1 MATTFNV
8 ATLQTTFTA
17 NTDEVDAAVKRVK
30 GEAEAVTKAPAVLE
44 VGADTGEADK
54 KLKDV
59 QDLLK
64 SVGREDIEPQ
74 VVVDALDAMAD
85 LEKLADELEDVDR
98 KRAEAEIQADANE
111 ALDRAA
117 KVYDTLQDIDDL
129 DVEAEVHA
137 DTDRA
142 SKGVDGF
149 KDEAGQSG
157 REAAASFS
165 GGFDDVSDTVQEIAA
180 NAFAGFGPIGS
191 AAGTA
196 AAGLGILFTRLED
209 VADLV
214 NDAKEESGELAL
226 EFKEAGVGFDRSG
239 LIEKFDEMLTK
250 VTDVRSSWELWQAEA
265 KTNLDDIQTGLE
277 GTTVTLG
284 DLYAAVGS
292 GDFSNLEKHIDI
304 LREQNEALDEQYRA
318 LDPLLDAP
326 VADKLADEYQA
337 RSRTIEVLQS
347 QANTMRDAE
356 EVSYQLREAET
367 GLTEEQL
374 RQADALD
381 RVNDALRDMND
392 LRQSTIEATLS
403 FEDGIASLTDKQNGW
418 NNSLSTGDQMG
429 RDNQRTILGLTDD
442 PQALYDAT
450 LEQTDSQEQAN
461 AVLRDGRQRLIDS
474 ATAAGYTTSEVEA
487 LVDEVLSIPLS
498 RGTDIYAN
506 TGDAVSGIRYVNQQ
520 LDLLD
525 GRRVNVTVQY
535 NAAGEQVTRVG
546 FNSMRMAAGGTIPG
560 PPCATAPL
568 TIGAST

>member
-1 MATTFNV
+1 MVTTFRV
-8 ATLQTTFTA
+8 ATLETAFTA
-17 NTDEVDAAVKRVK
+17 NTDDVDAAVKRVK
-30 GEAEAVTKAPAVLE
+30 GEAESVTKAPAVLE
-44 VGADTGEADK
+44 VGADTADADR

-85 LEKLADELEDVDR
+85 LDRLADELEDVDR
-98 KRAEAEIQADANE
+98 KRTEADIQADADE

-117 KVYDTLQDIDDL
+117 KVYDALQDIDDL
-129 DVEAEVHA
+129 DVEAEVRA

-142 SKGVDGF
+142 SKGLDGF
-149 KDEAGQSG
+149 RDEAGQSG

-165 GGFDDVSDTVQEIAA
+165 GGFDDVTDTVQEIAA

-191 AAGTA
+191 AAGIVA
-196 AAGLGILFTRLED
+196 AAGLGVLFTRLQD
-209 VADLV
+209 FADLV

-250 VTDVRSSWELWQAEA
+250 VTDVRSSWELWQDEA
-265 KTNLDDIQTGLE
+265 KTNLDDIQVGLE

-374 RQADALD
+374 RQVDALT

-392 LRQSTIEATLS
+392 LRQSTIEATLN
-403 FEDGIASLTDKQNGW
+403 FEDGIASLTDKQEGW

-442 PQALYDAT
+442 LQALYDAT

-461 AVLRDGRQRLIDS
+461 AVLRDGRQRLLDS
-474 ATAAGYTTSEVEA
+474 AAAAGYNAGEVAA

-498 RGTDIYAN
+498 RGTDVYAN
-506 TGDAVSGIRYVNQQ
+506 VASAQATLQRFDREWNGHRVSIYFDAKTGTQVN
-520 LDLLD
+520 
-525 GRRVNVTVQY
+525 G
-535 NAAGEQVTRVG
+535 VG
-546 FNSMRMAAGGTIPG
+546 FAARAFAAGGPIPG
-560 PPCATAPL
+560 PPHQTVL
-568 TIGAST
+568 TIGAHA